1 MDEQRHDSHY
11 EALYTQLLERGMD
24 LHMNNK
30 KRIRVG
36 LILLLLSPVILG
48 IILKLTQSDKIV
60 FLIIWVICMF
70 VICVYLISI
79 EYIDDSVKKTLEE
92 VTEREANFDKLF
104 MDSEKLEERIN
115 ARHESIMER
124 ISTLREDRALHSDKA
139 AAPDTAE
146 KPEAAES
153 EDEE

>member
-1 MDEQRHDSHY
+1 
-11 EALYTQLLERGMD
+11 
-24 LHMNNK
+24 
-30 KRIRVG
+30 
-36 LILLLLSPVILG
+36 
-48 IILKLTQSDKIV
+48 
-60 FLIIWVICMF
+60 MF

-153 EDEE
+153 EDKE